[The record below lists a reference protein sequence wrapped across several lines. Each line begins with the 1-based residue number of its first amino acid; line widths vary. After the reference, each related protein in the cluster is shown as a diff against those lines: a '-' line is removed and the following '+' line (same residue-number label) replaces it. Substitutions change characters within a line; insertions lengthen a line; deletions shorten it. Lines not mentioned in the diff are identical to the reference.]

1 MSNTEA
7 TLKDLSLNLPK
18 DSGSDKPKVGRIFIN
33 YEVKAA
39 LGWLPPLGE
48 HKNLISTTWIESDE
62 IKSLRQQLDGRYQRV
77 LLIAVESVGSAKIA
91 VKFVRENM
99 LQPKTAVV
107 FINMYFSSQPDE
119 SKELLAEIR
128 KVVGKDDIPGP
139 SVVVE
144 MFSRSSKEVGKVLCW
159 VCSELDARVLIVG
172 SRGLGKLKTAVIG
185 SVSHYCATQAP
196 CPVVITRNE
205 QRV

>member
-1 MSNTEA
+1 MANVEPR
-7 TLKDLSLNLPK
+7 LKDLSLNIPK
-18 DSGSDKPKVGRIFIN
+18 DAGSSKPKIGRIFIN
-33 YEVKAA
+33 YEAKAA

-48 HKNLISTTWIESDE
+48 TENVTSTTWIESNE
-62 IKSLRQQLDGRYQRV
+62 IKSLRKQLDGRYQRV

-99 LQPKTAVV
+99 LQPRTAVV
-107 FINMYFSSQPDE
+107 FINMCFSSLPE
-119 SKELLAEIR
+119 KAKELLTEIR
-128 KVVGKDDIPGP
+128 QVVGKDDIPGP
-139 SVVVE
+139 SLVVE
-144 MFSRSSKEVGKVLCW
+144 LFSRSSKEVGKALCW
-159 VCSELDARVLIVG
+159 VCSELEARVLIVG
-172 SRGLGKLKTAVIG
+172 SRGLGKLKAAMIG

>member
-1 MSNTEA
+1 MSNTA
-7 TLKDLSLNLPK
+7 PRLKDLSLNIPK
-18 DSGSDKPKVGRIFIN
+18 DSGFDKPKIGKIFIN

-48 HKNLISTTWIESDE
+48 NKNWTSTTWIESDE
-62 IKSLRQQLDGRYQRV
+62 IGSLRSQLDGRRV

-99 LQPKTAVV
+99 LKPKTAVV
-107 FINMYFSSQPDE
+107 FINMYFSSVPDE
-119 SKELLAEIR
+119 SQELLAMIR
-128 KVVGKDDIPGP
+128 RVGKDEIPGP

-144 MFSRSSKEVGKVLCW
+144 LPSRSSKEIGKAICW
-159 VCSELDARVLIVG
+159 VCNELGARVLIVG

-185 SVSHYCATQAP
+185 SVSHYCATQAT